1 MALFTKKEVK
11 EGKPIIHN
19 ILRMPEI
26 DLLRGARWEDYSDK
40 DFVSFVCGE
49 DSFGPGFKKYFG
61 SGNYN
66 GNVSISYTPDYG
78 YIKMDIYLGANTVS
92 VATLKA
98 NADFASSVLGF
109 EVEVMAPGT
118 AGLTYPNVTVSK
130 QGVAFSD
137 LKLQVENMILAAAS
151 IVGA

>member
-49 DSFGPGFKKYFG
+49 ESFGPGFKKYFG

-78 YIKMDIYLGANTVS
+78 YIKMDIYFGANTVS

>member
-1 MALFTKKEVK
+1 MGLFAKKEVK

-19 ILRMPEI
+19 ILRSGAI
-26 DLLRGARWEDYSDK
+26 DLIRGARWEDYSDK

-49 DSFGPGFKKYFG
+49 DDFGPGFKKYFG
-61 SGNYN
+61 AGNYSGN
-66 GNVSISYTPDYG
+66 VLVSYTPEYG
-78 YIKMDIYLGANTVS
+78 YIKMDMYFGANTVS
-92 VATLKA
+92 TATLRA

-109 EVEVMAPGT
+109 DVEVMAPGT

-130 QGVAFSD
+130 QGVSFSE